1 MRTLDHL
8 KLDPLKH
15 SHWSDAARFESALC
29 VRFNRM
35 NRRKLVGPAFALVSR
50 LGDGAFWY
58 ALMLLMP
65 LAYGDWLL
73 ALTMALTGAAST
85 ALYRFIKARTRRPR
99 PCEAYD
105 MPYLTV
111 APLDRFSFPS
121 GHTLHAV
128 GFTVLA
134 CHGHPE
140 LGWFLIPFTVLVAL
154 SRLVLGL
161 HYPSDVLTGAAI
173 GVGMAS
179 AAITLT

>member
-1 MRTLDHL
+1 MHL
-8 KLDPLKH
+8 TDL
-15 SHWSDAARFESALC
+15 ARYESALC
-29 VRFNRM
+29 IRANRI
-35 NRRKLVGPAFALVSR
+35 NRRRVIGPFFAWVSR

-65 LAYGDWLL
+65 AVYGDWRLML
-73 ALTMALTGAAST
+73 VMALTGAAST
-85 ALYRFIKARTRRPR
+85 ALYRWIKGSTRRPR

-105 MPYLTV
+105 MPFLTV

-128 GFTVLA
+128 GFTILA

-140 LGWFLIPFTVLVAL
+140 LSWLLVPFTTLVAC
-154 SRLVLGL
+154 SRIVLGL

-173 GVGMAS
+173 GTVMAS
-179 AAITLT
+179 SAILLTA

>member
-8 KLDPLKH
+8 KTV
-15 SHWSDAARFESALC
+15 HWSDAARFESALC
-29 VRFNRM
+29 VRINRI
-35 NRRKLVGPAFALVSR
+35 NRRRLIGPAFALISR

-73 ALTMALTGAAST
+73 AVTMALTGAVST
-85 ALYRFIKARTRRPR
+85 ALYRFIKACTRRPR

-105 MPYLTV
+105 MPCLTV

-134 CHGHPE
+134 CHAHPE
-140 LGWFLIPFTVLVAL
+140 LGWFLIPFAALVAL
-154 SRLVLGL
+154 SRVVLGL

-173 GVGMAS
+173 GGTMA
-179 AAITLT
+179 AGAIAITA